1 VSEVSAELLTQF
13 VVKQAQVWQSVAMYL
28 SEQNNTLVE
37 IPTPQSSAVPIGDL
51 TGLTADPVLH
61 IQAQFA
67 EQSDAPCL
75 FVVGEQMSERAESQR
90 ALLEATLGSAPD
102 TIDDAALN
110 AVQAFGQ
117 HLMQGLAIAFGNLT
131 SKTFTPDQITARHEP
146 IAFPPNFL
154 TVDEVIATRFTVQ
167 IPERPPFTLTWLLT
181 ENLARALLGMQPAES
196 DPLAA
201 LLEEPPPTAT
211 PTAPSAP
218 TPASGVGF
226 NPFAET
232 DETPERNL
240 DLLLDIP
247 LEVSVELGRV
257 TMLIRELLEVGT
269 GSIVELQKAAGE
281 PVEVLVNGRLI
292 ARGEV
297 VVVEDNFAVRITEI
311 LSPAERIQRLGA

>member
-1 VSEVSAELLTQF
+1 MSEVSVELLTQF
-13 VVKQAQVWQSVAMYL
+13 VSKQAQIWQSVALHL

-37 IPTPQSSAVPIGDL
+37 VPTPTSSAVPIGDL
-51 TGLTADPVLH
+51 AGLTADPVLH

-75 FVVGEQMSERAESQR
+75 FIVGEQPSERIDAQK

-102 TIDDAALN
+102 PIDDAALE
-110 AVQAFGQ
+110 AVQEFGA
-117 HLMQGLAIAFGNLT
+117 HLMQGLAVAFGNI
-131 SKTFTPDQITARHEP
+131 SGKTFTPEQITARYEP
-146 IAFPPNFL
+146 VTFPPNFL
-154 TVDEVIATRFTVQ
+154 TVDEAVATRFTVQ
-167 IPERPPFTLTWLLT
+167 IPDRAPIKLTWLLT
-181 ENLARALLGMQPAES
+181 ENLARTLLGMKPAEA
-196 DPLAA
+196 DPLASLTLDMEAA
-201 LLEEPPPTAT
+201 LST
-211 PTAPSAP
+211 PNPAAPM
-218 TPASGVGF
+218 GF
-226 NPFAET
+226 NPFADA
-232 DETPERNL
+232 DEQPERNI

-257 TMLIRELLEVGT
+257 TMLVRELLEVGT

-311 LSPAERIQRLGA
+311 LSPVERVQRLGA

>member
-1 VSEVSAELLTQF
+1 VSEVSADVLTQF

-75 FVVGEQMSERAESQR
+75 FVVGEQPSERAENER
-90 ALLEATLGSAPD
+90 ALLEATLGSVPD
-102 TIDDAALN
+102 AIDDAALN

-117 HLMQGLAIAFGNLT
+117 HLMQGLAIAYGNLI
-131 SKTFTPDQITARHEP
+131 SKTFTPDQVIARYEP

-167 IPERPPFTLTWLLT
+167 IPERTPFNLTWLLT
-181 ENLARALLGMQPAES
+181 ENLARALLGMQPVEA
-196 DPLAA
+196 DPLAS
-201 LLEEPPPTAT
+201 LLTEPEPSAPAAAPPPT
-211 PTAPSAP
+211 
-218 TPASGVGF
+218 PAAF
-226 NPFAET
+226 NIFADTE
-232 DETPERNL
+232 DTPERNL

>member
-1 VSEVSAELLTQF
+1 MSEVSAELLTQF

-75 FVVGEQMSERAESQR
+75 FVVGEQPGERADNER

-102 TIDDAALN
+102 AIDDAALN

-131 SKTFTPDQITARHEP
+131 SKTFTPDQVIARHEP

-167 IPERPPFTLTWLLT
+167 IPERAPFNLTWLLT
-181 ENLARALLGMQPAES
+181 ENLARALLGMKPAES
-196 DPLAA
+196 DPLAS
-201 LLEEPPPTAT
+201 LLMEPEPV
-211 PTAPSAP
+211 APAAAP
-218 TPASGVGF
+218 TPTPAAF
-226 NPFAET
+226 NIFADNDDSREQ
-232 DETPERNL
+232 NL

>member
-1 VSEVSAELLTQF
+1 VNEVSAEVLTQF
-13 VVKQAQVWQSVAMYL
+13 VVKQAQVWQSVALYL

-37 IPTPQSSAVPIGDL
+37 IPTPQSSAVPISDL

-75 FVVGEQMSERAESQR
+75 FVVGEQISERAESQR
-90 ALLEATLGSAPD
+90 ALLEATLGSAPE
-102 TIDDAALN
+102 TIDDAALA

-131 SKTFTPDQITARHEP
+131 SKTFTPDQVIARYEP

-154 TVDEVIATRFTVQ
+154 TVDEVIATRFTVK

-196 DPLAA
+196 DPLHS
-201 LLEEPPPTAT
+201 LLEPE
-211 PTAPSAP
+211 PSAP
-218 TPASGVGF
+218 TAAPAPTPPAF
-226 NPFAET
+226 NIFADTE
-232 DETPERNL
+232 DTPERNL

>member
-1 VSEVSAELLTQF
+1 MSEVSADVLTQF

-51 TGLTADPVLH
+51 TGLTVDPVLH

-75 FVVGEQMSERAESQR
+75 FVVGEQPSERAESQR

-102 TIDDAALN
+102 AIDDAALA

-131 SKTFTPDQITARHEP
+131 SKTFTPDQVIARYEP

-154 TVDEVIATRFTVQ
+154 TVDEVIATRFAVK

-196 DPLAA
+196 DPLHS
-201 LLEEPPPTAT
+201 LLESEPTAS
-211 PTAPSAP
+211 TAAP
-218 TPASGVGF
+218 TPTPPAF
-226 NPFAET
+226 NIFADTE
-232 DETPERNL
+232 DNPERNL

>member
-1 VSEVSAELLTQF
+1 VSEVSADVLTQF

-75 FVVGEQMSERAESQR
+75 FVVGEQPSERAENER
-90 ALLEATLGSAPD
+90 ALLEATLGSVPD
-102 TIDDAALN
+102 AIDDAALN

-117 HLMQGLAIAFGNLT
+117 HLMQGLAIAYGNLT
-131 SKTFTPDQITARHEP
+131 SKTFTPDQVIARYEP

-167 IPERPPFTLTWLLT
+167 IPERTPFNLTWLLT
-181 ENLARALLGMQPAES
+181 ENLARALLGMQPVEA
-196 DPLAA
+196 DPLAS
-201 LLEEPPPTAT
+201 LLTEPEPAAPAAAPPPT
-211 PTAPSAP
+211 
-218 TPASGVGF
+218 PAAF
-226 NPFAET
+226 NIFADTE
-232 DETPERNL
+232 DTPERNL

>member
-1 VSEVSAELLTQF
+1 MSEVSADVLTQF

-51 TGLTADPVLH
+51 TGLAADPVLH

-67 EQSDAPCL
+67 EQSNAPCL
-75 FVVGEQMSERAESQR
+75 FVVGEQPSERAENER
-90 ALLEATLGSAPD
+90 ALLEATLGSVPD
-102 TIDDAALN
+102 AIDDAVLN

-117 HLMQGLAIAFGNLT
+117 HLMQGLAIAYGNLT
-131 SKTFTPDQITARHEP
+131 SKTFTPDQVIARYEP

-167 IPERPPFTLTWLLT
+167 IPERTPFNLTWLLT
-181 ENLARALLGMQPAES
+181 ENLARALLGMQPVEA
-196 DPLAA
+196 DPLAS
-201 LLEEPPPTAT
+201 LLTEPEPA
-211 PTAPSAP
+211 APAAAP
-218 TPASGVGF
+218 TPTPAAF
-226 NPFAET
+226 NIFADNDDSREQ
-232 DETPERNL
+232 NL

>member
-1 VSEVSAELLTQF
+1 VSEVSAEVLTQF

-51 TGLTADPVLH
+51 TGLTADTVLH

-102 TIDDAALN
+102 AIDDAALN
-110 AVQAFGQ
+110 AAQAFGQ

-131 SKTFTPDQITARHEP
+131 SKTFTPDQVIARYEP

-167 IPERPPFTLTWLLT
+167 IPERPPFKLTWLLT
-181 ENLARALLGMQPAES
+181 ENLARALLGMKPAEA
-196 DPLAA
+196 DPLAS
-201 LLEEPPPTAT
+201 LLMEPEPA
-211 PTAPSAP
+211 APAAAP
-218 TPASGVGF
+218 TPTPAAF
-226 NPFAET
+226 NIFADT
-232 DETPERNL
+232 DDNREQNL

>member
-1 VSEVSAELLTQF
+1 MSEVSAEVLTQF

-37 IPTPQSSAVPIGDL
+37 IPTPQSSAVPIGEL
-51 TGLTADPVLH
+51 TGLTVDPVLH

-67 EQSDAPCL
+67 ELTGAPCL
-75 FVVGEQMSERAESQR
+75 FIAGEQPSERAESER

-102 TIDDAALN
+102 TIDDAALA

-117 HLMQGLAIAFGNLT
+117 HLMQGLAIAYGNLT
-131 SKTFTPDQITARHEP
+131 SKTFTPDQVVAQRAP

-154 TVDEVIATRFTVQ
+154 TADEVIATRFTIQ
-167 IPERPPFTLTWLLT
+167 IPERPPINLTWLLT
-181 ENLARALLGMQPAES
+181 EELARALLGMQPAES
-196 DPLAA
+196 DPLAS
-201 LLEEPPPTAT
+201 LLSEPESAAPTA
-211 PTAPSAP
+211 APIQAP
-218 TPASGVGF
+218 AAF
-226 NPFAET
+226 NLFAEA
-232 DETPERNL
+232 DDNRERNL
-240 DLLLDIP
+240 DLLMDIP

-257 TMLIRELLEVGT
+257 KMLIRELLEFGT

>member
-1 VSEVSAELLTQF
+1 MSEVSAELLTQF
-13 VVKQAQVWQSVAMYL
+13 VVKQTQVWQTVAMYL
-28 SEQNNTLVE
+28 SEQNNTLVT
-37 IPTPQSSAVPIGDL
+37 IPTPTSNAKPIGDL
-51 TGLTADPVLH
+51 TGLTADTVLH

-75 FVVGEQMSERAESQR
+75 FIVGEEPGEREASQN
-90 ALLEATLGSAPD
+90 ALLEATVGSVPGS
-102 TIDDAALN
+102 IDDAALQ
-110 AVQAFGQ
+110 AVQEFGA
-117 HLMQGLAIAFGNLT
+117 HLMQGLALAFGNLT
-131 SKTFTPDQITARHEP
+131 SKTFTPEGVSARYEP
-146 IAFPPNFL
+146 VTFPPNFL

-167 IPERPPFTLTWLLT
+167 IPERTPFTLTWLLT
-181 ENLARALLGMQPAES
+181 ENLARTLLGMPPAES

-201 LLEEPPPTAT
+201 LMNEPEPP
-211 PTAPSAP
+211 APAP
-218 TPASGVGF
+218 AAPAPMAF

-232 DETPERNL
+232 DDAPERNI

-257 TMLIRELLEVGT
+257 TMLVREVLEVGT

-311 LSPAERIQRLGA
+311 LSPIERVQRLGA

>member
-13 VVKQAQVWQSVAMYL
+13 VVKQTQVWQTVAMHL

-37 IPTPQSSAVPIGDL
+37 IPTPTSNAVPIGEL
-51 TGLTADPVLH
+51 TGLTTDPVLY

-67 EQSDAPCL
+67 ELSDAPCL
-75 FVVGEQMSERAESQR
+75 FIAGEQPSERAETQK
-90 ALLEATLGSAPD
+90 ALLEATLDSVPD
-102 TIDDAALN
+102 PIDDAALQ
-110 AVQAFGQ
+110 AVQEFGA

-131 SKTFTPDQITARHEP
+131 SKTFTPEQTVAHYEP
-146 IAFPPNFL
+146 VTFPPNFL

-167 IPERPPFTLTWLLT
+167 IPDRTPFTLTWLLT
-181 ENLARALLGMQPAES
+181 EDLARALLGMPAAQS
-196 DPLAA
+196 DPFASLMTPEPAA
-201 LLEEPPPTAT
+201 PTSA
-211 PTAPSAP
+211 AP
-218 TPASGVGF
+218 TPMAF

-232 DETPERNL
+232 DETSDRNI

-257 TMLIRELLEVGT
+257 SMLVRELLEIGT
-269 GSIVELQKAAGE
+269 GSIIELQKAAGE

-311 LSPAERIQRLGA
+311 LSPVERVQRLGA

>member
-1 VSEVSAELLTQF
+1 MSEVSAEVLTQF

-51 TGLTADPVLH
+51 TGLTADTVLH

-90 ALLEATLGSAPD
+90 ALLEATLGSVPD
-102 TIDDAALN
+102 AIDDAALN

-117 HLMQGLAIAFGNLT
+117 HLMQGLAIAYGNLT
-131 SKTFTPDQITARHEP
+131 SKTFTPDQVIARCEP

-167 IPERPPFTLTWLLT
+167 IPERPPFKLTWLLT
-181 ENLARALLGMQPAES
+181 ESLARALLGMQPAES
-196 DPLAA
+196 DPLASL
-201 LLEEPPPTAT
+201 LLEPE
-211 PTAPSAP
+211 PTAPAAQPAP
-218 TPASGVGF
+218 TPAAF
-226 NPFAET
+226 NIFADT
-232 DETPERNL
+232 DDNREQNL

>member
-1 VSEVSAELLTQF
+1 VNEVSAEVLTQF
-13 VVKQAQVWQSVAMYL
+13 VVKQAQVWQSVALYL

-37 IPTPQSSAVPIGDL
+37 IPTPQSSAVPISDL

-75 FVVGEQMSERAESQR
+75 FVVGEQISERAESQR
-90 ALLEATLGSAPD
+90 ALLEATLGSAPEA
-102 TIDDAALN
+102 IDDAALA

-131 SKTFTPDQITARHEP
+131 SKTFTPDQVIARYEP
-146 IAFPPNFL
+146 ITFPPNFL
-154 TVDEVIATRFTVQ
+154 TVDEVIATRFTVK

-196 DPLAA
+196 DPLHS
-201 LLEEPPPTAT
+201 LLGPE
-211 PTAPSAP
+211 PSAP
-218 TPASGVGF
+218 TAAPAPTPPAF
-226 NPFAET
+226 NIFADTE
-232 DETPERNL
+232 DTPERNL

>member
-1 VSEVSAELLTQF
+1 MSEVSAELLTQF
-13 VVKQAQVWQSVAMYL
+13 VVKQAQVWQTVAMHL
-28 SEQNNTLVE
+28 SEQSNTLVE
-37 IPTPQSSAVPIGDL
+37 IPTPTSSAVPIGEL
-51 TGLTADPVLH
+51 TGLTTDPVLH

-75 FVVGEQMSERAESQR
+75 FIVGEQLSEREATLK
-90 ALLEATLGSAPD
+90 ALLEATLGAPTD
-102 TIDDAALN
+102 EVNDAALQ
-110 AVQAFGQ
+110 AVQEFGA

-131 SKTFTPDQITARHEP
+131 NKTFTPEQIVARYEP
-146 IAFPPNFL
+146 VTFPPNFL

-167 IPERPPFTLTWLLT
+167 IPERTPFTLTWLLT
-181 ENLARALLGMQPAES
+181 ENLARALLGMPAVQDDPFASLMETHQPAA
-196 DPLAA
+196 PT
-201 LLEEPPPTAT
+201 PPTAT
-211 PTAPSAP
+211 PMA
-218 TPASGVGF
+218 F

-232 DETPERNL
+232 EESPERNI

-257 TMLIRELLEVGT
+257 SMLVRELLEIGT

-311 LSPAERIQRLGA
+311 LSPVERVQRLGA

>member
-1 VSEVSAELLTQF
+1 VSEVSAEVLTQF

-51 TGLTADPVLH
+51 TGLTADTVLH

-110 AVQAFGQ
+110 AAQAFGQ

-131 SKTFTPDQITARHEP
+131 SKTFTPDQVIARYEP

-167 IPERPPFTLTWLLT
+167 IPERPPFKLTWLLT
-181 ENLARALLGMQPAES
+181 ENLARALLGMKPAEA
-196 DPLAA
+196 DPLAS
-201 LLEEPPPTAT
+201 LLMEPEPA
-211 PTAPSAP
+211 APAAAP
-218 TPASGVGF
+218 TPTPAAF
-226 NPFAET
+226 NIFADNDDSREQ
-232 DETPERNL
+232 NL

-281 PVEVLVNGRLI
+281 PVEVLINGRLI

>member
-1 VSEVSAELLTQF
+1 MSEVSAELLTQF

-75 FVVGEQMSERAESQR
+75 FVVGEQPSERAESQR

-102 TIDDAALN
+102 TIDDAALA

-131 SKTFTPDQITARHEP
+131 SKTFTPDQIVARYEP

-167 IPERPPFTLTWLLT
+167 IPERAPFTLTWLLT
-181 ENLARALLGMQPAES
+181 ENLARALLGMQPAEN

-211 PTAPSAP
+211 PTAPSA
-218 TPASGVGF
+218 PASGVGF

>member
-1 VSEVSAELLTQF
+1 MSEVSAELLTQF

-37 IPTPQSSAVPIGDL
+37 IPTPQSSATPIGDL

-67 EQSDAPCL
+67 ELSDAPCL
-75 FVVGEQMSERAESQR
+75 FVVGEQPSERADSQR

-102 TIDDAALN
+102 AIDDAALN

-131 SKTFTPDQITARHEP
+131 SKTFTPDQITARQEP
-146 IAFPPNFL
+146 IVFPANFL
-154 TVDEVIATRFTVQ
+154 SVDEVIATRFTVQ

-181 ENLARALLGMQPAES
+181 ENLARALLGMKPAES
-196 DPLAA
+196 DPLAS
-201 LLEEPPPTAT
+201 LLMEPEPAAPTA
-211 PTAPSAP
+211 AP
-218 TPASGVGF
+218 TPTPAAF
-226 NPFAET
+226 NIFADNDNSREQ
-232 DETPERNL
+232 NL

>member
-1 VSEVSAELLTQF
+1 VSEVSAEVLTQF

-51 TGLTADPVLH
+51 TGLTADTVLH

-75 FVVGEQMSERAESQR
+75 FVAGEQMSERAESQR
-90 ALLEATLGSAPD
+90 ALLEATLGNAPD

-110 AVQAFGQ
+110 AAQAFGQ

-131 SKTFTPDQITARHEP
+131 SKTFTPDQVIARYEP

-167 IPERPPFTLTWLLT
+167 IPERPPFKLTWLLT
-181 ENLARALLGMQPAES
+181 ENLARALLGMKPAEA
-196 DPLAA
+196 DPLVSLLMEPEPAA
-201 LLEEPPPTAT
+201 PA
-211 PTAPSAP
+211 AAP
-218 TPASGVGF
+218 TPTPAAF
-226 NPFAET
+226 NIFADNDDSREQ
-232 DETPERNL
+232 NL

>member
-1 VSEVSAELLTQF
+1 MSEVSAEVLTQF

-67 EQSDAPCL
+67 EQGDAPCL
-75 FVVGEQMSERAESQR
+75 FVVGEQPSERAENER
-90 ALLEATLGSAPD
+90 ALLEATLGSVPD
-102 TIDDAALN
+102 AIDDAALN
-110 AVQAFGQ
+110 AAQAFGQ

-131 SKTFTPDQITARHEP
+131 SKTFTPDQVIARYEP

-167 IPERPPFTLTWLLT
+167 IPERPPFKLTWLLT
-181 ENLARALLGMQPAES
+181 ENLARALLGMQPAEA
-196 DPLAA
+196 DPLAS
-201 LLEEPPPTAT
+201 LLMEPEPAAPPPT
-211 PTAPSAP
+211 
-218 TPASGVGF
+218 PAAF
-226 NPFAET
+226 NIFADTE
-232 DETPERNL
+232 DTPERNL